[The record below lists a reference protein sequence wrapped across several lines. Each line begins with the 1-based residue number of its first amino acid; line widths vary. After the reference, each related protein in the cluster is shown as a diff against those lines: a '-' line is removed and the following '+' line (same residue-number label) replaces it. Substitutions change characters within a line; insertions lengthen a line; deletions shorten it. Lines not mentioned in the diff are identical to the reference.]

1 VTALQ
6 IKDLHKSY
14 GELKALDG
22 VSFDVND
29 GEMFGFVG
37 GNGAGKTTTMRIV
50 LGVLASN
57 SGDVLWGGRPITLDD
72 RRRIGY
78 MPSERGLY
86 PTMTVREQLTYFAR
100 LKGKDA
106 AAATKAAEKWT
117 ERLNLA
123 HRLDDKLQALS
134 LGNQQRA
141 QLAAALVHDP
151 ELLVL
156 DEPFSGLDPIAVDVM
171 SDVLRENAASGVPIV
186 FSSHQ
191 LAIVE
196 ALCNRVGIIEAGKM
210 VAVGSVEELATP
222 EHPRWEIYGAAP
234 DAWIGNVPGAR
245 VLESAPSTTPGS
257 TSIRTIVEIPSGD
270 GQAVLAAAQ
279 AVGPVTSFAPSRPT
293 LTDLYRH
300 VVSDKEATE

>member
-1 VTALQ
+1 MTALQ

-22 VSFDVND
+22 VSFDVSD

-50 LGVLASN
+50 LGVLAAN
-57 SGDVLWGGRPITLDD
+57 SGEVLWGGKPIDLDD

-86 PTMTVREQLTYFAR
+86 PSMTVRDQLVYFAR
-100 LKGKDA
+100 LKGKSTEDA
-106 AAATKAAEKWT
+106 KKAAEKWT

-123 HRLDDKLQALS
+123 HRLDDKLQTLS

-141 QLAAALVHDP
+141 QLAAALIHDP

-156 DEPFSGLDPIAVDVM
+156 DEPFSGLDPIAVDIM
-171 SDVLRENAASGVPIV
+171 SDVLTEAAKAGVPVI

-191 LAIVE
+191 LALVE
-196 ALCNRVGIIEAGKM
+196 SLCNRVGIIEAGKM

-222 EHPRWEIYGAAP
+222 EHPRFTVFGAAP
-234 DAWIGNVPGAR
+234 EAWVPSLAGAR

-257 TSIRTIVEIPSGD
+257 TSIRTTIEIPDGD
-270 GQAVLAAAQ
+270 GQAVLAAAL
-279 AVGPVTSFAPSRPT
+279 AAGPVTSFAPSRPT